1 MKMNSLNSGVSRDSR
16 LLPHPAPK
24 AQASLRGLIRRT
36 ADLTLLRE
44 AESLGELE
52 DLEALVMLPH

>member
-1 MKMNSLNSGVSRDSR
+1 MKKNSQNSGDSRDPR
-16 LLPHPAPK
+16 PLPHPVPRVQGDPK
-24 AQASLRGLIRRT
+24 DLIRRT
-36 ADLTLLRE
+36 ADLTLQRE